1 MWEAASRSLFGR
13 ADYSTRVALAVL
25 WLAFLVMFVLTAGA
39 PAAAALWLRLRKDV
53 PIRVFEISAGFY
65 LLGLVVQFPV
75 FGLAGNHAAMLGP
88 LVAPLVAPAIYALS
102 EESLRY

>member
-39 PAAAALWLRLRKDV
+39 PAAAALRKDV